1 MVQKID
7 FRVVGEDKMHCVACE
22 TRVKFALSR
31 LDGVQDVLA
40 SAKTQ
45 HIAVVIDPDKV
56 TVQDIADRLKAAGF
70 EATQTTP

>member
-7 FRVVGEDKMHCVACE
+7 FQVVGEDKMHCVACE

-45 HIAVVIDPDKV
+45 HIAVVIDSDKV
-56 TVQDIADRLKAAGF
+56 TVQDVADRLKAAGF
-70 EATQTTP
+70 EATQTAP